1 MELNRSSVH
10 RGLDVRMKV
19 GSFEALDLIVTLI
32 LAALLNLFG
41 LPGLVVI
48 ALPAALLL
56 VLYLGKRNKPEGFL
70 AHLIRYLL
78 TPGHYSVGATPFEL
92 ELMKGKIYEKC

>member
-1 MELNRSSVH
+1 MELSKSSVH

-32 LAALLNLFG
+32 LTALLNLFG
-41 LPGLVVI
+41 LPGIVVI
-48 ALPAALLL
+48 AFPATLLI

-70 AHLIRYLL
+70 AHLIRYFL
-78 TPGHYSVGATPFEL
+78 TPGHYSAGATSSEI
-92 ELMKGKIYEKC
+92 ELMKGKLYEKF